1 MGGVQF
7 STLYLLLEL
16 RKNSNLKTDLLLP
29 MHGQFSELCEKNSIP
44 YYIYNS
50 RLMNSSSLSF
60 LNDSIRMPN
69 PIAWIKNI
77 INIYYNSISI
87 RYFLKQHQNT
97 IILSKGLYS
106 HFTSIIANRRLE
118 NKLIWH
124 LQDLISNRFGGLL
137 LQIMN
142 FLLKLDQITLFAM
155 GILYLNH

>member
-1 MGGVQF
+1 
-7 STLYLLLEL
+7 
-16 RKNSNLKTDLLLP
+16 
-29 MHGQFSELCEKNSIP
+29 
-44 YYIYNS
+44 
-50 RLMNSSSLSF
+50 MNSSSLSF

-118 NKLIWH
+118 IN
-124 LQDLISNRFGGLL
+124 
-137 LQIMN
+137 
-142 FLLKLDQITLFAM
+142 
-155 GILYLNH
+155 